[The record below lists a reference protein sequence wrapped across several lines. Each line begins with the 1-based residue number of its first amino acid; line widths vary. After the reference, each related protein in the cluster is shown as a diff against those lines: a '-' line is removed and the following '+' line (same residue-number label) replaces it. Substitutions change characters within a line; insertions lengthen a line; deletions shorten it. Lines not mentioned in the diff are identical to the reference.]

1 MKLFLILI
9 ILFQAV
15 YYYMHVKSDEYEEV
29 VKVFNHDK
37 TYSTVYGKLTTE
49 TYYGPP
55 GFGEDPDNDKKMN
68 QYILYLEDEPLGEMA
83 KIQLIYSDSE
93 TMANLKNKYVKV
105 VGSFFSAHT
114 GYHNTPILLD
124 VRSIEENE

>member
-1 MKLFLILI
+1 MKLFLIFI

-15 YYYMHVKSDEYEEV
+15 FYYMHVKSDEYEEAAEF
-29 VKVFNHDK
+29 FNHDK

-49 TYYGPP
+49 KFYGPP
-55 GFGEDPDNDKKMN
+55 GYGEDPENDKKMDL
-68 QYILYLEDEPLGEMA
+68 YILYLEDEPLGEMA
-83 KIQLIYSDSE
+83 KIQLIYSDAE
-93 TMANLKNKYVKV
+93 TMANLKNKHVKV

-124 VRSIEENE
+124 VRSIEETE